1 MIVTFS
7 MLAIVLAASA
17 CVTCCVMRRI
27 DKIGDWP
34 DIKSA
39 AISKALFNFYAI
51 AVLCVVVVI
60 RYLKFIETD
69 GFALLLTAVLSG
81 LGVKFTRELKS
92 EHKPPPASP
101 PNSTTQPPLRT
112 ETTSSN

>member
-1 MIVTFS
+1 MDATMVVTFS
-7 MLAIVLAASA
+7 MLAVVLAASA
-17 CVTCCVMRRI
+17 WVTCCVMRNI
-27 DKIGDWP
+27 EKIGHLP

-69 GFALLLTAVLSG
+69 GFVVLLSIVLSG
-81 LGVKFTRELKS
+81 LGFKFATELKS
-92 EHKPPPASP
+92 EHKNPPTLP
-101 PNSTTQPPLRT
+101 PDSTT
-112 ETTSSN
+112 

>member
-17 CVTCCVMRRI
+17 WVTDSVMRNV
-27 DKIGDWP
+27 DKIGHLP
-34 DIKSA
+34 EIKSTT
-39 AISKALFNFYAI
+39 ISKALFNFYAV

-69 GFALLLTAVLSG
+69 GFVVLLSIVLSG
-81 LGVKFTRELKS
+81 LGFKFAAELKS
-92 EHKPPPASP
+92 ERKNPPASP
-101 PNSTTQPPLRT
+101 PDGTT
-112 ETTSSN
+112 